1 MINYNNN
8 IDSLKKYKHVHMIG
22 IGGISMS
29 GIAEILHN
37 FGIFVTGS
45 DVTRSK
51 ITDKL
56 SSHGIFITIGHD
68 TKLVSQADL
77 VVYSAAVKQDDP
89 ELLEAKKNNIEIVSI
104 LDDEYPNILRNI
116 YDPPIFLYLKGNKK
130 ILNKMSIAIIGCRE
144 ARDYGKKIAKN
155 FAYNLSK
162 NNINII
168 SGLAKGID
176 TCAHL
181 GAIYAKEKTIAV
193 LGSGINVIYPKE
205 NLYLVQKILENEGV
219 IISEYPLGTAP
230 EKRNFVARNRIIS
243 GMSRGVL
250 VVEAKKK
257 SGTLITV
264 DFALN
269 EGRDIFV
276 IPGDISS
283 ENSFGTND
291 LIKQGGK
298 LVTDFTEILEEYE
311 FK

>member
-1 MINYNNN
+1 MLGGEWMEYTYYKVWL
-8 IDSLKKYKHVHMIG
+8 SLIKNLGIVRFRNLIKEFKTMKSIYYAEKYKLNNVEG
-22 IGGISMS
+22 IGDKIS
-29 GIAEILHN
+29 ENILN
-37 FGIFVTGS
+37 N
-45 DVTRSK
+45 K
-51 ITDKL
+51 IRKC
-56 SSHGIFITIGHD
+56 
-68 TKLVSQADL
+68 
-77 VVYSAAVKQDDP
+77 
-89 ELLEAKKNNIEIVSI
+89 AKIHLKYMIKNNIEIVSI

-264 DFALN
+264 DFALD

-276 IPGDISS
+276 IPGDISL

>member
-1 MINYNNN
+1 MEEDYYKVWL
-8 IDSLKKYKHVHMIG
+8 SLIKDLGIVRFRNLIKEFKTIKSIYYAEKYKLNNVVG
-22 IGGISMS
+22 IGKKISENILNNRIKE
-29 GIAEILHN
+29 IA
-37 FGIFVTGS
+37 
-45 DVTRSK
+45 K
-51 ITDKL
+51 IHLKYM
-56 SSHGIFITIGHD
+56 I
-68 TKLVSQADL
+68 
-77 VVYSAAVKQDDP
+77 
-89 ELLEAKKNNIEIVSI
+89 KNNIEIVSI

>member
-1 MINYNNN
+1 MEEDYYKVWL
-8 IDSLKKYKHVHMIG
+8 SLIKDLGIVRFRNLIKEFKTIKSIYYAEKYKLNNVVG
-22 IGGISMS
+22 IGKKISENILNNRIKE
-29 GIAEILHN
+29 IA
-37 FGIFVTGS
+37 
-45 DVTRSK
+45 K
-51 ITDKL
+51 IHLKYM
-56 SSHGIFITIGHD
+56 I
-68 TKLVSQADL
+68 
-77 VVYSAAVKQDDP
+77 
-89 ELLEAKKNNIEIVSI
+89 KNNIEIVSI

-219 IISEYPLGTAP
+219 IISEYSLGTAP

-264 DFALN
+264 DFALD

-276 IPGDISS
+276 IPGDISL

>member
-1 MINYNNN
+1 MEEDYYKVWL
-8 IDSLKKYKHVHMIG
+8 SLIKDLGIVRFRNLIKEFKTIKSIYYAEKYKLNNVVG
-22 IGGISMS
+22 IGKKISENILNNRIKE
-29 GIAEILHN
+29 IA
-37 FGIFVTGS
+37 
-45 DVTRSK
+45 K
-51 ITDKL
+51 IHLKYM
-56 SSHGIFITIGHD
+56 I
-68 TKLVSQADL
+68 
-77 VVYSAAVKQDDP
+77 
-89 ELLEAKKNNIEIVSI
+89 KNNIEIVSI

-298 LVTDFTEILEEYE
+298 LVTNFTEILEEYE

>member
-1 MINYNNN
+1 MEEDYYKVWL
-8 IDSLKKYKHVHMIG
+8 SLIKDLGIVRFRNLIKEFKTIKSIYYAEKYKLNNVVG
-22 IGGISMS
+22 IGKKISENILNNRIKE
-29 GIAEILHN
+29 IA
-37 FGIFVTGS
+37 
-45 DVTRSK
+45 K
-51 ITDKL
+51 IHLKYM
-56 SSHGIFITIGHD
+56 I
-68 TKLVSQADL
+68 
-77 VVYSAAVKQDDP
+77 
-89 ELLEAKKNNIEIVSI
+89 KNNIEIVSI

-205 NLYLVQKILENEGV
+205 NLYLVQKILENDGV

-264 DFALN
+264 DFALD

-276 IPGDISS
+276 IPGDISL

>member
-1 MINYNNN
+1 MLGGNWMEEDYYKVWL
-8 IDSLKKYKHVHMIG
+8 SLIKDLGIVRFRNLIKEFKTIKSIYYAEKYKLNNVVG
-22 IGGISMS
+22 IGKKISENILNNRIKE
-29 GIAEILHN
+29 IA
-37 FGIFVTGS
+37 
-45 DVTRSK
+45 K
-51 ITDKL
+51 IHLKYM
-56 SSHGIFITIGHD
+56 I
-68 TKLVSQADL
+68 
-77 VVYSAAVKQDDP
+77 
-89 ELLEAKKNNIEIVSI
+89 KNNIEIVSI

>member
-1 MINYNNN
+1 MEYTYYKVWL
-8 IDSLKKYKHVHMIG
+8 SLIKNLGIVRFRNLIKEFKTMKSIYYAEKYKLNNVEG
-22 IGGISMS
+22 IGDKIS
-29 GIAEILHN
+29 ENILN
-37 FGIFVTGS
+37 N
-45 DVTRSK
+45 K
-51 ITDKL
+51 IRKC
-56 SSHGIFITIGHD
+56 
-68 TKLVSQADL
+68 
-77 VVYSAAVKQDDP
+77 
-89 ELLEAKKNNIEIVSI
+89 AKIHLKYMIKNNIEIVSI

-264 DFALN
+264 DFALD

-276 IPGDISS
+276 IPGDISL

>member
-1 MINYNNN
+1 MEEDYYKVWL
-8 IDSLKKYKHVHMIG
+8 SLIKDLGIVRFRNLIKEFKTIKSIYYAEKYKLNNVVG
-22 IGGISMS
+22 IGKKISENILNNRIKE
-29 GIAEILHN
+29 IA
-37 FGIFVTGS
+37 
-45 DVTRSK
+45 K
-51 ITDKL
+51 IHLKYM
-56 SSHGIFITIGHD
+56 I
-68 TKLVSQADL
+68 
-77 VVYSAAVKQDDP
+77 
-89 ELLEAKKNNIEIVSI
+89 KNNIEIVSI

-264 DFALN
+264 DFALD

-276 IPGDISS
+276 IPGDISL